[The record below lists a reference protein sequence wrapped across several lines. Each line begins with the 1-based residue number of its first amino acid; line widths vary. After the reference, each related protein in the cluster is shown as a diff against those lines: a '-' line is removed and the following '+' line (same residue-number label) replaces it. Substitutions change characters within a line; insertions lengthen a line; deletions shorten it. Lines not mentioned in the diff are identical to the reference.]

1 MVGDG
6 EILSKLFQYISH
18 QLISVIQNII
28 LRRSYR
34 EILKQSLF
42 PDKPFFHIMSYFD
55 AKDI

>member
-34 EILKQSLF
+34 EILIRVSFQLNHF
-42 PDKPFFHIMSYFD
+42 AIFFYFD

>member
-34 EILKQSLF
+34 EILKQSLH
-42 PDKPFFHIMSYFD
+42 PIKPFFHIISYFD